1 LGNSLFYLDPL
12 KIFSYTPVLLALSDY
27 GVRHKRKIIGQNGLC
42 PVRLAPVFNLQKK
55 IFIGRS
61 FMGRVAIIGVGQS
74 AFVRG
79 YPGSIRELAFE
90 GFKECM
96 ADAQVSV
103 KEIDASVICS
113 APEYDKQRSP
123 AGVFAEYLG
132 LTPQPTF
139 YVETLCSSSST
150 GVKLAYSLIK
160 SGLHD
165 VVVVLGFQK
174 MSEISSAESQERM
187 GRGADIQWES
197 PFGTMMPAYYA
208 MYARAHMK
216 KYGTT
221 PEDLALIRVKASTYG
236 QINEKAVYRKP
247 VALDMFSDPQSPMSG
262 PVASPLRVGDC
273 CANADGSSCIIL
285 ASEEKAKALSKKPV
299 WILGVGAA
307 SSPVNMAGRALFTG
321 LAVGEE
327 AGKQAYKMAGVSP
340 KDVDVAEVHDCFT
353 IAEMMAYENLGFAKP
368 GEGKDLIKS
377 KETYKEGII
386 PVNVDG
392 GLLSKGHPIGA
403 TGGSQIR
410 TIVLQLRGQAGD
422 MQVKNPEIGLVH
434 NIGGVGLYGNVTI
447 LGRS

>member
-1 LGNSLFYLDPL
+1 MS
-12 KIFSYTPVLLALSDY
+12 K
-27 GVRHKRKIIGQNGLC
+27 
-42 PVRLAPVFNLQKK
+42 
-55 IFIGRS
+55 
-61 FMGRVAIIGVGQS
+61 VAIIGVGQS
-74 AFVRG
+74 TFVRS
-79 YPGSIRELAFE
+79 YPGAIRELVFE
-90 GFKECM
+90 GFKEAM
-96 ADAQVSV
+96 QDAQLSTGD
-103 KEIDASVICS
+103 IDASVICS

-132 LTPQPTF
+132 LNPQPTF

-150 GVKLAYSLIK
+150 GLKLAYSLVK

-165 VVVVLGFQK
+165 AVAVIGFQK
-174 MSEISSAESQERM
+174 MSEISSSESQERM

-208 MYARAHMK
+208 MYAKAHME

-221 PEDLALIRVKASTYG
+221 LDDLALIRVKAATYG
-236 QINEKAVYRKP
+236 QLNEKAVYRKP
-247 VALDMFSDPQSPMSG
+247 VEFGMFSDPENRMAG

-273 CANADGSSCIIL
+273 CANADGSSCVIV
-285 ASEEKAKALSKKPV
+285 ASEEKAKSLSKKPV

-307 SSPVNMAGRALFTG
+307 STSVNLAGRDLFTG
-321 LAVGEE
+321 LTVAEQ
-327 AGKQAYKMAGVSP
+327 AAQQAYAMAGVGP
-340 KDVDVAEVHDCFT
+340 QDIDVAEVHDCFT

-368 GEGKDLIKS
+368 GEGKELIRN
-377 KETYKEGII
+377 KETYQQGRI

-410 TIVLQLRGQAGD
+410 TIVLQLRDEAGD
-422 MQVKNPEIGLVH
+422 IQVKNPEIGLVH

-447 LGRS
+447 LGR

>member
-1 LGNSLFYLDPL
+1 
-12 KIFSYTPVLLALSDY
+12 
-27 GVRHKRKIIGQNGLC
+27 
-42 PVRLAPVFNLQKK
+42 
-55 IFIGRS
+55 
-61 FMGRVAIIGVGQS
+61 MGKVGIIGVGQS
-74 AFVRG
+74 SFVRG
-79 YPGSIRELAFE
+79 YPGSIKELAFE
-90 GFKECM
+90 GFREAM
-96 ADAQVSV
+96 RDAQITT
-103 KEIDASVICS
+103 KDIDASVVCS

-123 AGVFAEYLG
+123 AGVLAEYFG
-132 LTPQPTF
+132 LTPQPTL

-165 VVVVLGFQK
+165 MVAVIGFQK

-208 MYARAHMK
+208 MYARAHMA

-221 PEDLALIRVKASTYG
+221 SEDLALIRVKAATYG

-247 VALDMFSDPQSPMSG
+247 VTLDMFSDPESAMSN

-273 CANADGSSCIIL
+273 CANADGSSCIIV
-285 ASEEKAKALSKKPV
+285 ASEEKAKAFSKKPV
-299 WILGVGAA
+299 WILGLGAA
-307 SSPVNMAGRALFTG
+307 STAVNLSGRNLFTG
-321 LAVGEE
+321 LTVGIE
-327 AGKQAYKMAGVSP
+327 AGEQAFKMAGLTP
-340 KDVDVAEVHDCFT
+340 KDIDVAEVHDCFT

-368 GEGKDLIKS
+368 GEGRELINN
-377 KETYKEGII
+377 KETYKEGSI

-410 TIVLQLRGQAGD
+410 TIVLQLRGEAGD
-422 MQVKNPEIGLVH
+422 MQVKDPEIGLVH

-447 LGRS
+447 LGR

>member
-1 LGNSLFYLDPL
+1 
-12 KIFSYTPVLLALSDY
+12 
-27 GVRHKRKIIGQNGLC
+27 
-42 PVRLAPVFNLQKK
+42 
-55 IFIGRS
+55 
-61 FMGRVAIIGVGQS
+61 MGKVGIIGVGQS

-90 GFKECM
+90 GFKDCLK
-96 ADAQVSV
+96 DAQITT
-103 KEIDASVICS
+103 KDIDASVICS

-139 YVETLCSSSST
+139 YVESLCSSSST
-150 GVKLAYSLIK
+150 GLKLAYSLVK

-165 VVVVLGFQK
+165 VVAVVGFQK

-208 MYARAHMK
+208 MYARAHMDR
-216 KYGTT
+216 YGTT
-221 PEDLALIRVKASTYG
+221 PDDLALIRVKASTYG

-247 VALDMFSDPQSPMSG
+247 VTFEMFSDPDNPMSG

-273 CANADGSSCIIL
+273 CANADGSSCVIV

-299 WILGVGAA
+299 WILGLGAA
-307 SSPVNMAGRALFTG
+307 STAVNLAGRDLFTG
-321 LAVGEE
+321 LTVGEQ
-327 AGKQAYKMAGVSP
+327 AGQQAYKMAGVGP
-340 KDVDVAEVHDCFT
+340 KDIDVAEVHDCFT
-353 IAEMMAYENLGFAKP
+353 IAEMMAYENLGFAGP

-377 KETYKEGII
+377 KETYKEGRI

-410 TIVLQLRGQAGD
+410 TIVLQLRGEAGE
-422 MQVKNPEIGLVH
+422 MQVKDPQIGLVH
-434 NIGGVGLYGNVTI
+434 NIGGVGLYGNVSI
-447 LGRS
+447 LGR

>member
-1 LGNSLFYLDPL
+1 MS
-12 KIFSYTPVLLALSDY
+12 K
-27 GVRHKRKIIGQNGLC
+27 
-42 PVRLAPVFNLQKK
+42 
-55 IFIGRS
+55 
-61 FMGRVAIIGVGQS
+61 VAIIGVGQS
-74 AFVRG
+74 TFVRS
-79 YPGSIRELAFE
+79 YPGSIRELVFE
-90 GFKECM
+90 GFKDAM
-96 ADAQVSV
+96 QDAQLTP
-103 KEIDASVICS
+103 KDIDASVVCS

-132 LTPQPTF
+132 LNPQPTF

-150 GVKLAYSLIK
+150 GLKLAYSLVK
-160 SGLHD
+160 SGLHE
-165 VVVVLGFQK
+165 VVAVIGFQK

-208 MYARAHMK
+208 MYAKAHME

-221 PEDLALIRVKASTYG
+221 LDDLALIRVKAATYG
-236 QINEKAVYRKP
+236 QLNEKAVYRKP
-247 VALDMFSDPQSPMSG
+247 VEFEMFTDAENRMAG

-273 CANADGSSCIIL
+273 CANADGSSCVIV
-285 ASEEKAKALSKKPV
+285 ASEEKAKSISKKPV

-307 SSPVNMAGRALFTG
+307 STSVNLSGRDLFTG
-321 LAVGEE
+321 LTVAQQ
-327 AGKQAYKMAGVSP
+327 ASRQAYEMAGVGP
-340 KDVDVAEVHDCFT
+340 KDIDVAEVHDCFT

-368 GEGKDLIKS
+368 GEGKELIRN
-377 KETYKEGII
+377 KETYQEGSI

-410 TIVLQLRGQAGD
+410 TIVLQLRGEAGD
-422 MQVKNPEIGLVH
+422 IQVKNPEIGLVH

-447 LGRS
+447 LGR

>member
-1 LGNSLFYLDPL
+1 MS
-12 KIFSYTPVLLALSDY
+12 K
-27 GVRHKRKIIGQNGLC
+27 
-42 PVRLAPVFNLQKK
+42 
-55 IFIGRS
+55 
-61 FMGRVAIIGVGQS
+61 VAIIGVGQS
-74 AFVRG
+74 TFVRS
-79 YPGSIRELAFE
+79 YPGSIRELVFE
-90 GFKECM
+90 GFKEAM
-96 ADAQVSV
+96 QDAQLSTGD
-103 KEIDASVICS
+103 IDASVICS

-132 LTPQPTF
+132 LNPQPTF

-150 GVKLAYSLIK
+150 GLKLAYSLVK

-165 VVVVLGFQK
+165 TVAVIGFQK
-174 MSEISSAESQERM
+174 MSEISSSESQERM

-208 MYARAHMK
+208 MYAKAHME

-221 PEDLALIRVKASTYG
+221 LDDLALIRVKAATYG
-236 QINEKAVYRKP
+236 QLNERAVYRKP
-247 VALDMFSDPQSPMSG
+247 VEFEMFSDPENRMAG

-273 CANADGSSCIIL
+273 CANADGSSCVIV
-285 ASEEKAKALSKKPV
+285 ASEEKARALCKKPV

-307 SSPVNMAGRALFTG
+307 TTSVNLAGRDLFTG
-321 LAVGEE
+321 LTVAQQ
-327 AGKQAYKMAGVSP
+327 AAQQAYEMAGVGP
-340 KDVDVAEVHDCFT
+340 KDIDVAEVHDCFT

-368 GEGKDLIKS
+368 GEGKELIRA
-377 KETYKEGII
+377 KETYQEGSI

-410 TIVLQLRGQAGD
+410 TIVLQLRDEAGD
-422 MQVKNPEIGLVH
+422 IQVKDPQIGLVH

-447 LGRS
+447 LGR